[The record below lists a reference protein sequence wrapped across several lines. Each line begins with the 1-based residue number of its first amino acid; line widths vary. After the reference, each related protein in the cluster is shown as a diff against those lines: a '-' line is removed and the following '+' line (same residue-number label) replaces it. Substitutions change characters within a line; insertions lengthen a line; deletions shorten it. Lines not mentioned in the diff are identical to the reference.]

1 MKRPAEQAA
10 EGQECRASAGP
21 VQASGNPFAGVSLL
35 SGGAPPPA
43 SGGLF
48 AAAVEGAGCGTSNG
62 FASHATTTSSATNL
76 FAAAVGGAGS
86 GTSNGFAS
94 HGATTSS
101 ATIGATENGR
111 VTSNPFM
118 GLSLFSSPTAP
129 SLPPVSAS
137 PQPVVAEAVTPGS
150 VKSSTDEP
158 STARQQSSASE
169 IPAST
174 DPQSRL
180 GAQDVEESTDQVPPP
195 STELNEPTGEEEE
208 KVVFRAECRLWKL
221 ARSVGT
227 PETCTTADAQDDPTS
242 KNDSQGEV
250 TAAKSGDQ
258 KGWHWQERGSGIVH
272 INRHSKTGDGRLVMR
287 MRGVLKLLLNT
298 PVFPTTKYERVG
310 QKSVRFVGV
319 DAEAPIAPDK
329 QVTLC
334 AYRLNLQSADQ
345 QGKFL
350 AVLQELL
357 GSAEGA

>member
-10 EGQECRASAGP
+10 EGQDSRASAGP
-21 VQASGNPFAGVSLL
+21 VQSSGNPFAGVSLL
-35 SGGAPPPA
+35 SGGVTPPA

-62 FASHATTTSSATNL
+62 FASHD
-76 FAAAVGGAGS
+76 
-86 GTSNGFAS
+86 
-94 HGATTSS
+94 ATTSS
-101 ATIGATENGR
+101 ATTGASENGR
-111 VTSNPFM
+111 TTNPFM
-118 GLSLFSSPTAP
+118 GLSLFSSPTEP
-129 SLPPVSAS
+129 SLFAAAS
-137 PQPVVAEAVTPGS
+137 TTPQQVVAEAVAPGS
-150 VKSSTDEP
+150 VKSSADEL
-158 STARQQSSASE
+158 STVRQQSSASE
-169 IPAST
+169 IPANT

-180 GAQDVEESTDQVPPP
+180 GAQDVEENTDQVPQP

-221 ARSVGT
+221 TRSAGT
-227 PETCTTADAQDDPTS
+227 PETCTTADVQDDLTS
-242 KNDSQGEV
+242 KNEVQGEIT
-250 TAAKSGDQ
+250 TAKPGDQ

-319 DAEAPIAPDK
+319 DAEAAIAPDK

-357 GSAEGA
+357 GVAGGA

>member
-10 EGQECRASAGP
+10 EGQDSRANTGP
-21 VQASGNPFAGVSLL
+21 MQASGNPFEGVSLL
-35 SGGAPPPA
+35 SGGMTIPA

-62 FASHATTTSSATNL
+62 FASHD
-76 FAAAVGGAGS
+76 
-86 GTSNGFAS
+86 
-94 HGATTSS
+94 ATTSS
-101 ATIGATENGR
+101 ATRGATENGR
-111 VTSNPFM
+111 TTNPFM
-118 GLSLFSSPTAP
+118 GLSLFSLPTEPGLLA
-129 SLPPVSAS
+129 AATT
-137 PQPVVAEAVTPGS
+137 PQPVVADAVAPGP
-150 VKSSTDEP
+150 VKSHADVP
-158 STARQQSSASE
+158 STVRQSSASE
-169 IPAST
+169 IPANT

-180 GAQDVEESTDQVPPP
+180 GAQEIGGDGDQVPQP

-221 ARSVGT
+221 VRNAAT
-227 PETCTTADAQDDPTS
+227 PETSTTADVQDDLTS
-242 KNDSQGEV
+242 KNDVPAEIN
-250 TAAKSGDQ
+250 TAKSGDQ
-258 KGWHWQERGSGIVH
+258 SGWHWQERGCGIVH

-319 DAEAPIAPDK
+319 DAEVAAATPDK
-329 QVTLC
+329 QITLC

-357 GSAEGA
+357 GVAGGA